1 MTQLIQPRI
10 SIPAAFV
17 QSADNYEK
25 DALELHKSAA
35 AAGKYSYTSLE
46 RPRCTYFG
54 DY

>member
-1 MTQLIQPRI
+1 MMPRI

-17 QSADNYEK
+17 QSADNNEK
-25 DALELHKSAA
+25 DALELHNSAA
-35 AAGKYSYTSLE
+35 TSNKYSYTSLE